1 MFERLLDTVNFRKPH
16 WLTIAQKLTSTLI
29 PPRCVLCGGPGQQ
42 QQELWGT
49 DLCPWCEA
57 ACPRPSSVDRVGV
70 PPLDAIRV
78 LFLYEDPADRLITG
92 LKFHGDMACARVLGT
107 LLSRQILATGA
118 RLPLALVPMPLHAS
132 RYRERGFNQ
141 AQVIAAHVASRTAV
155 ALDTDLLQR
164 VRNTAPQ
171 TTLSAAQRRH
181 NCAGAFAVQPG
192 RHPPARI
199 ALIDDVMT
207 TGSTAAAAAEALRA
221 AGARY
226 IELWVCAAA
235 VLGAQA

>member
-1 MFERLLDTVNFRKPH
+1 MFERLLSTVNLKKLS
-16 WLTIAQKLTSTLI
+16 WLTIGQKLTSTLV

-42 QQELWGT
+42 QNELWGV

-57 ACPRPSSVDRVGV
+57 ACPRPSPDVIGE
-70 PPLDAIRV
+70 PALDAV
-78 LFLYEDPADRLITG
+78 HALFLYADPVDRLITG

-107 LLSRQILATGA
+107 LLSRQILAAGR
-118 RLPLALVPMPLHAS
+118 RLPQMLVPMPLHAS

-141 AQVIAAHVASRTAV
+141 AEAIARHVASRIGVAV
-155 ALDTDLLQR
+155 DGSLLRR
-164 VRNTAPQ
+164 VRATAPQ
-171 TTLSAAQRRH
+171 TTLTAVERRR
-181 NCAGAFAVQPG
+181 NCDGAFAVQP
-192 RHPPARI
+192 RSHPSARI

-226 IELWVCAAA
+226 IELWVCAVARLE
-235 VLGAQA
+235 VEP